1 MIAILAG
8 PTPDSGHGVNG
19 LALGTCQLM
28 EIERKFLVSELP
40 DLAGREPVAIEQG
53 YLALADDRGGAEV
66 RLRRAGHLT
75 FLTVKSAGGLVRAE
89 EEIELDGERFDAL
102 WPLTEG
108 RRLEKER
115 YSIDHGERTIELDV
129 YGGELSGLA
138 VTEVEFPDE
147 GSAAE
152 FEPPDWFGEEVTEDE
167 GFRNEWLATRGMP
180 R

>member
-1 MIAILAG
+1 M
-8 PTPDSGHGVNG
+8 
-19 LALGTCQLM
+19 CQVM
-28 EIERKFLVSELP
+28 EIERKFLVGELP
-40 DLAGREPVAIEQG
+40 DLAGCDPVAIEQG
-53 YLALADDRGGAEV
+53 YLALSDDRGGAEV
-66 RLRRAGHLT
+66 RLRRAGDLT
-75 FLTVKSAGGLVRAE
+75 VLTVKSAGGLSRTE
-89 EEIELDGERFDAL
+89 EEIKLDGERFDAL

-108 RRLEKER
+108 KRIEKKR

-152 FEPPDWFGEEVTEDE
+152 FEPPDWFGDEVTEDE
-167 GFRNEWLATRGMP
+167 NFRNERLATRGVP